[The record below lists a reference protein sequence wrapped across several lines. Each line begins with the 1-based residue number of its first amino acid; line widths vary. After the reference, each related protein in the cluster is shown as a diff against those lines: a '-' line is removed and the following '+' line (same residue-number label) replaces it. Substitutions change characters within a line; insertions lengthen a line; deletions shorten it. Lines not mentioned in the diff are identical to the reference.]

1 MNKAIIKKF
10 LVYFLLRDIPLLLV
24 VFGLM
29 GEVPLI
35 DYIVN
40 LFKSTLLAAGIFYIL
55 PLTIL
60 NGLLF
65 AWPYVCFLK
74 RFKGDGM
81 HLINAGYWVGL
92 LLLETILLKVSIYED
107 MSLLEMSG
115 VFIYLVAFTWFFFRK
130 ELQTCFLGPY
140 KCRHF

>member
-1 MNKAIIKKF
+1 MNKAIIKKL

-24 VFGLM
+24 TFGLM
-29 GEVPLI
+29 GEVPLA
-35 DYIVN
+35 DYMVN
-40 LFKSTLLAAGIFYIL
+40 LFKSTLLAAVIFYIL

-65 AWPYVCFLK
+65 AWPYGYFLK
-74 RFKGDGM
+74 RFKEDGM
-81 HLINAGYWVGL
+81 QLMNAGYCVGL

-115 VFIYLVAFTWFFFRK
+115 ILVYLLAFTCFFFRK
-130 ELQTCFLGPY
+130 ELLLLL
-140 KCRHF
+140 RH